1 MKILFI
7 CKSNF
12 GGSQI
17 AETLFNSKSKK
28 HTATSAGTENGR
40 VIGHKLGDF
49 PEHSNLFTCMEEIGF
64 DIRNN
69 TSKLLTPD
77 LLKEADR
84 TYVMAEKETWPDY
97 LKEESQKVTFW
108 DIEDMCGQS
117 IDDFRKGRDQIAQLI
132 DQLIAEI
139 E

>member
-12 GGSQI
+12 GRSQI
-17 AETLFNSKSKK
+17 AEMLFNSRSKK
-28 HTATSAGTENGR
+28 HTSISAGTENGR

-49 PEHSNLFTCMEEIGF
+49 PEHSNLFICMDEIGF
-64 DIRNN
+64 DIRDK
-69 TSKLLTPD
+69 TSKLVTPD
-77 LLKEADR
+77 LIKKVDR
-84 TYVMAEKETWPDY
+84 IYVMAEKETWPDY
-97 LKEESQKVTFW
+97 LKESKKVIFW

-117 IDDFRKGRDQIAQLI
+117 LEDFRKGRNQISKLI
-132 DQLIAEI
+132 DKLILEI

>member
-12 GGSQI
+12 GRSQI

-84 TYVMAEKETWPDY
+84 VYVMAEKETWPDY

-117 IDDFRKGRDQIAQLI
+117 IESFRKGRDQIAQLI
-132 DQLIAEI
+132 DQLLAEI